1 MEFFPKCPCI
11 DIILPS
17 NLDKFS
23 IHTEAKYK
31 SQCFFYL
38 DRLKLIH
45 NYKILDLNYKK
56 LYLYFYKIIYTFFEN
71 KHDCIE
77 IIFGTIRMNDLNN
90 NVRLIKIY
98 DSYHDSYDKK
108 VETLKGVDNLAKII
122 ADYIIK
128 NKDQIKRLINNE
140 TEDPK
145 TLIKK

>member
-23 IHTEAKYK
+23 IHTEAKNKY
-31 SQCFFYL
+31 QCFFYL

-71 KHDCIE
+71 NHDCIE
-77 IIFGTIRMNDLNN
+77 LIFGTIMMNDLNN
-90 NVRLIKIY
+90 NVRRIKIY
-98 DSYHDSYDKK
+98 DSYYDSYDKK

-128 NKDQIKRLINNE
+128 NKDLIKRLINDE
-140 TEDPK
+140 TEDSK

>member
-23 IHTEAKYK
+23 IHTEAKNKY
-31 SQCFFYL
+31 QCFFYL

-45 NYKILDLNYKK
+45 NYKILDLNYKD
-56 LYLYFYKIIYTFFEN
+56 LYYYFYKLIIALFEN

-77 IIFGTIRMNDLNN
+77 IIFETIMMNDLNN

-98 DSYHDSYDKK
+98 DSYDKK
-108 VETLKGVDNLAKII
+108 IETLKGVDNLAKII
-122 ADYIIK
+122 ADCIIK
-128 NKDQIKRLINNE
+128 NKDQIKILMTKEIE
-140 TEDPK
+140 KPK